1 MSSQV
6 PIPRSAPLHLP
17 TFSSNGRAIDLE
29 GNAPP
34 ERAAGIEDIPP
45 NGGYGWWCVAACFVL
60 NACAWGINSAFGVF
74 LAFYLAND
82 TFPGATHFGFAF
94 IGGLSISQALLISP
108 LVNITTRLW
117 GTRITLLIGVFF
129 LSLGLLGASFATT
142 FYQLLLAQ
150 GIAFGYGMGFLYVGS
165 LSVIP
170 QWFGRSR
177 SLAMGIAASGAGFGG
192 LAYNLSTQALIEAV
206 GLAWTFRILAA
217 SAFAANTLSA
227 LVIRDRNKHVKPRQ
241 TAFDLRLFTRPEI
254 LLIVGWGCMSELGYI
269 VLYYSLPNYAA
280 SVGLSPSQGSVAGAL
295 FSLGLAIGRP
305 VIGFCSDRVGR
316 ITMAMLMTAFCGL
329 LCLFVW
335 TFAISY
341 AVVLLFAIMAGT
353 VAVAQ
358 PIAVK
363 LISGTGNATPWL
375 RPQLFVGFMF
385 LGAALCTLGLR
396 SWKVVSNIRKREQE
410 ITLDDTGADGGPRM
424 ELWAN
429 RSLVRRLIGHLQAAL
444 SMERV

>member
-1 MSSQV
+1 M
-6 PIPRSAPLHLP
+6 
-17 TFSSNGRAIDLE
+17 
-29 GNAPP
+29 
-34 ERAAGIEDIPP
+34 
-45 NGGYGWWCVAACFVL
+45 
-60 NACAWGINSAFGVF
+60 
-74 LAFYLAND
+74 
-82 TFPGATHFGFAF
+82 
-94 IGGLSISQALLISP
+94 LISP

-206 GLAWTFRILAA
+206 GLAWTFRVLAA

-353 VAVAQ
+353 VAGTFWST
-358 PIAVK
+358 IA
-363 LISGTGNATPWL
+363 P
-375 RPQLFVGFMF
+375 VGVEVV
-385 LGAALCTLGLR
+385 GL
-396 SWKVVSNIRKREQE
+396 K
-410 ITLDDTGADGGPRM
+410 
-424 ELWAN
+424 ELPP
-429 RSLVRRLIGHLQAAL
+429 AL
-444 SMERV
+444 SMTWILLVLPCTCEFIVS